1 MSGNDQGVVG
11 FALLWFRNSVK
22 LFNGSMAHW
31 LDECKNISLG
41 LRQVALVLSV
51 SVQDCMN

>member
-1 MSGNDQGVVG
+1 MVG

-22 LFNGSMAHW
+22 LFNASMAHW
-31 LDECKNISLG
+31 SDECKNIPLG